1 MNSISLAFGKGAMN
15 IALNYLNKDPE
26 KNIPK
31 IVDLFTKFTF
41 REDMKR
47 QLLSAKEVMEDPN
60 NPYRGLIMRAF
71 NELDPKI
78 RKRFLI
84 NFVFNSG
91 IIGQDKTAI
100 LKVKYDCN
108 IPWTILMDPTSACN
122 MHCKGCWAA
131 EYDKTDSMDYE
142 LLDRIIRE
150 GKELGIYFY
159 IYSGGEPMLRKDD
172 LIKLAKVHDDCVFLA
187 FTNGTLID
195 DATAKALAEAG
206 NFGLAFSIE
215 GFESATDFR
224 RGKGTYQKVIQGMQ
238 NMKKYGAPFGF
249 SACYHSKNAEAV
261 GSEEFLDFTIEQ
273 GCMFGWIFTYMP
285 LGKDADTSL
294 LATPEQREYMFHW
307 VRKMRD
313 TKPIFLI
320 DFWNDGQYVNG
331 CIAGGRSYLHINA
344 AGDVEPCAFIHYSNV
359 NIKDT
364 SLLEALRSPL
374 FKQYAI
380 NQPFNEN
387 HLRPCPLLDNSGKLA
402 EMVKAAGAYSTQPI
416 DREDVDDL
424 TAKCVQAAE
433 RWAPV
438 AEKLWAGEMPHYLES
453 KKKNKELQD
462 KNLEVIKKKLNKSK
476 KKNDSKLEAAS

>member
-1 MNSISLAFGKGAMN
+1 
-15 IALNYLNKDPE
+15 
-26 KNIPK
+26 
-31 IVDLFTKFTF
+31 
-41 REDMKR
+41 
-47 QLLSAKEVMEDPN
+47 
-60 NPYRGLIMRAF
+60 
-71 NELDPKI
+71 
-78 RKRFLI
+78 
-84 NFVFNSG
+84 
-91 IIGQDKTAI
+91 
-100 LKVKYDCN
+100 
-108 IPWTILMDPTSACN
+108 
-122 MHCKGCWAA
+122 
-131 EYDKTDSMDYE
+131 
-142 LLDRIIRE
+142 
-150 GKELGIYFY
+150 
-159 IYSGGEPMLRKDD
+159 
-172 LIKLAKVHDDCVFLA
+172 
-187 FTNGTLID
+187 
-195 DATAKALAEAG
+195 
-206 NFGLAFSIE
+206 
-215 GFESATDFR
+215 
-224 RGKGTYQKVIQGMQ
+224 
-238 NMKKYGAPFGF
+238 
-249 SACYHSKNAEAV
+249 
-261 GSEEFLDFTIEQ
+261 
-273 GCMFGWIFTYMP
+273 MP

-453 KKKNKELQD
+453 KKKSQELQD

-476 KKNDSKLEAAS
+476 KKNDSNLEAAS